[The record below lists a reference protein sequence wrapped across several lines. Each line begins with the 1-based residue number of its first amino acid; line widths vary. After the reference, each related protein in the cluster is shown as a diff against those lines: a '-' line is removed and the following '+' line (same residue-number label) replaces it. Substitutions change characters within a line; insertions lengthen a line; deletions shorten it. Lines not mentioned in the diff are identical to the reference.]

1 MQEVAV
7 WSIQPDISEIGMP
20 EEAISPATEHAL
32 ICNGHFLDSAS
43 NRILALWQEM
53 HTCAG
58 AEGCNFAFAQPWE
71 E

>member
-7 WSIQPDISEIGMP
+7 WSIQQDIREIEMP
-20 EEAISPATEHAL
+20 EEAIPPATEHAL
-32 ICNGHFLDSAS
+32 ICNGPFHDSAS

-53 HTCAG
+53 YTHTG
-58 AEGCNFAFAQPWE
+58 AEGWNFSFAQPWE

>member
-7 WSIQPDISEIGMP
+7 WSIQPDIREIGMP

-32 ICNGHFLDSAS
+32 ICNGHFLYSAS
-43 NRILALWQEM
+43 NSIQEM
-53 HTCAG
+53 HTCA
-58 AEGCNFAFAQPWE
+58 GCNFAFAQPWE